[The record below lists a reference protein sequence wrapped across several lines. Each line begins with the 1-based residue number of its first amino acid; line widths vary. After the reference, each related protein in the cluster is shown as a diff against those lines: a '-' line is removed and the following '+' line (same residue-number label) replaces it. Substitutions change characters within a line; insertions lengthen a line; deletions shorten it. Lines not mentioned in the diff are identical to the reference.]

1 MSKPSK
7 EYYQITW
14 NGTIYAGVPV
24 VSHAYLTEQKASEL
38 EEAGCTVRKVQDILR
53 QRGWAR

>member
-1 MSKPSK
+1 MTK

-24 VSHAYLTEQKASEL
+24 VSHAYLTEQRASEL
-38 EEAGCTVRKVQDILR
+38 EEAGCIVRKVQDILR